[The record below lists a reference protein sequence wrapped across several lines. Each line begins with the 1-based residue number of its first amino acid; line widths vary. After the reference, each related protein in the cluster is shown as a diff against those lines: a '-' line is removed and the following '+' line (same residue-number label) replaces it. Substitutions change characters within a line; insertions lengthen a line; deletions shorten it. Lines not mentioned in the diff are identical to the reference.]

1 MDKPKES
8 ICVNYREGL
17 KKARIELFKK
27 TCLHVNY
34 PPLSTIGA

>member
-8 ICVNYREGL
+8 IWVNYREGL

-27 TCLHVNY
+27 
-34 PPLSTIGA
+34 PAFMSTTHHLTP